1 MNGWKPTK
9 YGLKAKETN
18 WLNGTVTFHDTFC
31 GCDEPMLHFIKALT
45 KRGGIY
51 TSKPEE
57 LKKLIEECLTTG
69 TAGDTAKAIIPGDNF
84 GGPEDVLDGVDIEKL
99 FESDGPSTEGDD
111 G

>member
-9 YGLKAKETN
+9 HGLKAKETN
-18 WLNGTVTFHDTFC
+18 WLNGTVTIHDTFC

-51 TSKPEE
+51 TSQPEE
-57 LKKLIEECLTTG
+57 LKKLIETCLTTG
-69 TAGDTAKAIIPGDNF
+69 TGGNTEKAIIPGDKF

-99 FESDGPSTEGDD
+99 FESDGPSTGDD
-111 G
+111 DG

>member
-18 WLNGTVTFHDTFC
+18 WLNGTVTIHDTFC
-31 GCDEPMLHFIKALT
+31 GCNEPMLHFIKALT
-45 KRGGIY
+45 NRGGLY
-51 TSKPEE
+51 TSEPEE
-57 LKKLIEECLTTG
+57 LRKLIEECLTTG
-69 TAGDTAKAIIPGDNF
+69 TNGNTEKITTLAGNI

-99 FESDGPSTEGDD
+99 FENDGPSTSDAD